1 MLYLLLAPLAE
12 QFHALNLFRYI
23 TFRAG
28 GAFFTSLLINLVFGT
43 SVIAWLRSM
52 QGDGQPIR
60 TDGPQGHLVR
70 KKGTPT
76 MGGFLILL
84 ALTISTLLWGD
95 LPILRLDRGVDDR
108 QLWPDRFLDDYKAD
122 AALASR
128 CRAASSSSWK
138 S

>member
-1 MLYLLLAPLAE
+1 MLYLLLAPLADH
-12 QFHALNLFRYI
+12 FHALKLFRFI

-28 GAFFTSLLINLVFGT
+28 GAFFTSLLISLVFGT

-52 QGDGQPIR
+52 QGEGQPIR

-84 ALTISTLLWGD
+84 ALTID
-95 LPILRLDRGVDDR
+95 
-108 QLWPDRFLDDYKAD
+108 
-122 AALASR
+122 SR
-128 CRAASSSSWK
+128 PRPREPNA
-138 S
+138 